1 MQSNLAFCHKCGR
14 ELPGGS
20 AFCPACGTP
29 VADAATSTTST
40 SYTMRPQQV
49 GTMAN
54 YATVGDRAVAVI
66 LDTFILF
73 IASLVFAIPIGLFGS
88 AFGLG
93 LFGAFF
99 FGPFVLLWWLAWLL
113 YFSFFEGTSGQ
124 TLGKQAVSIKVVDES
139 SHNPV
144 NMERALLRNILRI
157 IDWLPFL
164 YLIGFILVETQPQK
178 KRLGDTLAR
187 TIVVKA

>member
-1 MQSNLAFCHKCGR
+1 MAFCHKCGR
-14 ELPGGS
+14 QLPANS

-29 VADAATSTTST
+29 IAGPETPGTSTPS
-40 SYTMRPQQV
+40 MAQPQVV
-49 GTMAN
+49 GAMAN

-66 LDTFILF
+66 LDTVIL
-73 IASLVFAIPIGLFGS
+73 AVVSLVFAIPIGLVGS
-88 AFGLG
+88 AFGFGFL
-93 LFGAFF
+93 GAFF
-99 FGPFVLLWWLAWLL
+99 FGPFVLLWWLVWLL

-124 TLGKQAVSIKVVDES
+124 TLGKQAVNIKVVDEVS
-139 SHNPV
+139 QKPV
-144 NMERALLRNILRI
+144 TMERAFLRNILRI

-178 KRLGDTLAR
+178 KRLGDTLAK